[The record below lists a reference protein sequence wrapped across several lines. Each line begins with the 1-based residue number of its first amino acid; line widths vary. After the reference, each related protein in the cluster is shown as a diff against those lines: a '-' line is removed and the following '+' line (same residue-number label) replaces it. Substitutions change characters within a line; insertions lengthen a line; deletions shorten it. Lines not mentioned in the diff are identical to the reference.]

1 MENIANVGG
10 QLVGV
15 SASQLVQSFFT
26 LLFAGIAL
34 RLLMNAVAAFRSARK
49 NNPVFSR
56 SEVAAYVEA
65 QMLSIQNVLED
76 GGIEW
81 TEEVHFQWLLY
92 LCRKIRVRH
101 RIVIVDNRR
110 YEAAGFTNVDEFWRK
125 ADLRLGA
132 SPDVAKR
139 AEDGTPIWTKTE
151 TADLARDVLADAK
164 LLVQN
169 KKRRMSLP
177 TDVHR
182 FRKNG

>member
-1 MENIANVGG
+1 MENITNIGG

-15 SASQLVQSFFT
+15 SAPQLVQSFFT
-26 LLFAGIAL
+26 LLFAGIAM
-34 RLLMNAVAAFRSARK
+34 RLMMNAVSAFRSARK
-49 NNPVFSR
+49 DNPVFSR
-56 SEVAAYVEA
+56 AEVCTYIEA
-65 QMLSIQNVLED
+65 QMASIQNILED
-76 GGIEW
+76 GGIPW

-101 RIVIVDNRR
+101 RIILVEGRR
-110 YEAAGFTNVDEFWRK
+110 YEAAGFTNADEFWRK

-151 TADLARDVLADAK
+151 TSDLAREVLADAK

-177 TDVHR
+177 TEVHR